1 MAHEMDR
8 DSARIRVGQAAEMLG
23 VSVETLR
30 RWEADG
36 RIAMSR
42 SDGGQRVVA
51 IDEVARLLAERRRA
65 ALDRPIVA
73 QSARNRFAGVVTRI
87 ERDRVAAVVE
97 VMAGAHRLVSL
108 MKDAGARID
117 ATFHCPHYPAV
128 NGPCECRKP
137 GTLLYRRAAEQF
149 GIDLA
154 ASLYVGDRDRDIAPG
169 LTFGGF
175 ARLVP
180 SPSTPETELNG
191 ARERGLLAT
200 SLGDCVEA
208 YMIQRQ

>member
-1 MAHEMDR
+1 M
-8 DSARIRVGQAAEMLG
+8 
-23 VSVETLR
+23 T
-30 RWEADG
+30 
-36 RIAMSR
+36 R
-42 SDGGQRVVA
+42 S
-51 IDEVARLLAERRRA
+51 RRA
-65 ALDRPIVA
+65 AFLDRDGTLIEDTNYLA
-73 QSARNRFAGVVTRI
+73 DANRVRLLPGVVESVRALNDADVLVIVVTNQSGI
-87 ERDRVAAVVE
+87 AQGLLTESQYEATRDR
-97 VMAGAHRLVSL
+97 LVKL
-108 MKDAGARID
+108 MKDAGGRID
-117 ATFHCPHYPAV
+117 ATFHCPHHPAV

-180 SPSTPETELNG
+180 SPSTPEAELNS

-200 SLGDCVEA
+200 SLGECVEA
-208 YMIQRQ
+208 YTKQRQ

>member
-1 MAHEMDR
+1 M
-8 DSARIRVGQAAEMLG
+8 
-23 VSVETLR
+23 
-30 RWEADG
+30 
-36 RIAMSR
+36 
-42 SDGGQRVVA
+42 
-51 IDEVARLLAERRRA
+51 
-65 ALDRPIVA
+65 
-73 QSARNRFAGVVTRI
+73 
-87 ERDRVAAVVE
+87 
-97 VMAGAHRLVSL
+97 
-108 MKDAGARID
+108 
-117 ATFHCPHYPAV
+117 

-180 SPSTPETELNG
+180 SPSTPEAELNS

-200 SLGDCVEA
+200 SLGECVEA
-208 YMIQRQ
+208 YTKQRQ